1 LEIII
6 RLSKKGGLPA
16 IGQTR
21 FVAVNLRI
29 AKPGVFAMSP
39 NKLRIERRQQK
50 RFKVEEGAFAA
61 LVNHTSKLGLIKDI
75 SRLGLS
81 FHYIEDHDR
90 DDAER
95 ELKIILGEYGLFM
108 DKVPYKTVD
117 DFEIESEFRFS
128 SIKMRQINLA
138 FGELTPEQQ
147 TRLDDIIRN
156 HTVREV

>member
-1 LEIII
+1 MIA
-6 RLSKKGGLPA
+6 R
-16 IGQTR
+16 TR

-29 AKPGVFAMSP
+29 TKPGIFAMSP
-39 NKLRIERRQQK
+39 NKLRIERRQQQ

-61 LVNHTSKLGLIKDI
+61 LVNHDSKLGLIKDI
-75 SRLGLS
+75 SLLGLS
-81 FHYIEDHDR
+81 FHYIADHDP

-128 SIKMRQINLA
+128 SIKMRQISLA
-138 FGELTPEQQ
+138 FGELTPDQLS
-147 TRLDDIIRN
+147 RLNDIIRN
-156 HTVREV
+156 HTVGET